1 MRIEKLLEQL
11 KREFIKVNLIQ
22 ASLDSLLFFLA
33 SNLVLFSLSIRVF
46 EAVSNIQMLVGA
58 TFIFLVADL
67 GYRTYNYRLEI
78 YEEKNP
84 QLQEVLRTARDNID
98 QQNVVS
104 QALFDEVVDRARSVS
119 SESIIPSKEIIQKIL
134 AVGILS
140 FLTVLSGMADFR
152 IDGQGGDAVL
162 DTLQQFTQDQEDNF
176 TLYNSSEIFGEPR
189 KISGGEIDF
198 KIEGGSNQSQEG
210 ATPYASEEDVVM
222 ESAPSGL
229 EEDLQ
234 LAKQYSLAIKNFSQ

>member
-22 ASLDSLLFFLA
+22 ASLDSLLFFLTA
-33 SNLVLFSLSIRVF
+33 NIVLFGLSIRVF
-46 EAVSNIQMLVGA
+46 ETVSNIQALAGA
-58 TFIFLVADL
+58 TFVFLLGDL
-67 GYRTYNYRLEI
+67 AYRTYNYRLEI

-119 SESIIPSKEIIQKIL
+119 SESIIPSKRIIQKIL
-134 AVGILS
+134 AVGFLS

-152 IDGQGGDAVL
+152 LNGQGGAVL
-162 DTLQQFTQDQEDNF
+162 DTIQQFTQDQDDNF

-189 KISGGEIDF
+189 EISGGDINF
-198 KIEGGSNQSQEG
+198 TIEGGSNSSQEG
-210 ATPYASEEDVVM
+210 VNPYASSEDVVM
-222 ESAPSGL
+222 ESAPEGL
-229 EEDLQ
+229 QDDLL
-234 LAKQYSLAIKNFSQ
+234 LAKRYSLAIKEFDES